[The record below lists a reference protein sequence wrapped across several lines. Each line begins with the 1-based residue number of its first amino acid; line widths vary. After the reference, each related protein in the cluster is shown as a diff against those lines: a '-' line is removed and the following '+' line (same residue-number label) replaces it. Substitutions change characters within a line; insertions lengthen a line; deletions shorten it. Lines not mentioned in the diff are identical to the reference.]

1 MLLKRIE
8 ARSLQKALDR
18 VREECGEDALVVE
31 TRPTNKGFLVVA
43 AKPETAMIT
52 RDQAGRATAPAAQR
66 WTPGF
71 APFAQKAEDFGMS
84 QRILGA
90 VENALVGTKVEL
102 SRAGD
107 PAVPTLSARVLA
119 ALLPTES
126 RFEGREVHPD
136 FRTIAFVGPTG
147 VGKTTT
153 LGKLAARSVKQ
164 GHDIAIVTVDT
175 YRVAAVE
182 QLRAFAD
189 LLSVPMEVAF
199 TPQDLRRTLQKFADK
214 DRIYIDTTGRS
225 PLDRDAL
232 AQADAAL
239 PGNDIARLLCIP
251 AAARKRDAEAVIDAH
266 DRAGIHGV
274 CITKWDE
281 TKMPGEALSTVVER
295 GLKLSHVTIGQEVPA
310 DIAEANA
317 MQLAR
322 AAFDLPAEGRR

>member
-8 ARSLQKALDR
+8 APTLQKALDR
-18 VREECGEDALVVE
+18 VREECGDDALVVE
-31 TRPTNKGFLVVA
+31 TRPTSKGFLVVA
-43 AKPETAMIT
+43 AKPQTELDV
-52 RDQAGRATAPAAQR
+52 RDQAGRAPAASASR

-71 APFAQKAEDFGMS
+71 APLAQKAEDFGIS
-84 QRILGA
+84 HRILTA
-90 VENALVGTKVEL
+90 VENALLGTKVEM
-102 SRAGD
+102 SRSGD
-107 PAVPTLSARVLA
+107 PALPNLSARVLA
-119 ALLPTES
+119 SLLPIES

-136 FRTIAFVGPTG
+136 FRTIALVGPTG

-153 LGKLAARSVKQ
+153 LGKLAARAVKQ
-164 GHDIAIVTVDT
+164 GQDIAIVTVDT

-214 DRIYIDTTGRS
+214 DRVYIDTTGRS

-239 PGNDIARLLCIP
+239 PGKDVARLLCLP
-251 AAARKRDAEAVIDAH
+251 AAARRRDADAVIDAH

-274 CITKWDE
+274 CVTKWDE
-281 TKMPGEALSTVVER
+281 TKMPGESLSAVVER
-295 GLKLSHVTIGQEVPA
+295 GLKLSHVTIGQEVPS
-310 DIAEANA
+310 DIAVADA
-317 MQLAR
+317 MELAR
-322 AAFDLPAEGRR
+322 AAFDVGVEARR